1 MALGSVGLNTHIWN
15 NNLRSL
21 LLLTFYPLLLVGMMW
36 GVCYLIGA
44 SIMPQ
49 PGLYGAADIDFDFK
63 RPAIFASHVALEY
76 APLVVAVVAVW
87 FLIAWFFNTR
97 MVRSLSHSRPVTRKD
112 EPALYNMLENLCIG
126 VGMTM
131 PKLEIIETH
140 ARNAFASGVDQ
151 RSYTITV
158 TRGLLTALKP
168 DEVEAV
174 LGHELTHIRNRDV
187 RLLIVSVIFTGM
199 LGFAAQM
206 AWSSFRYNMWT
217 GSSRAYARSRG
228 RSNNSLPIMFFIL
241 GVMAILWVGYIAT
254 LFTRFALSRRR
265 EFMADAGAIQLTKS
279 PEAMM
284 RALMRIAQRDAIPD
298 VTGDIAMMCIEN
310 SRPFLGMFATHP
322 PIETRIRAISETTG
336 TPIPALPDTHRA
348 PDTERF
354 SAPQQ
359 NNPWLTRDRPLR
371 NKQNS
376 APSPLRN
383 PWSQ

>member
-21 LLLTFYPLLLVGMMW
+21 LLLTIYPVLMVGMMW
-36 GVCYLIGA
+36 GICYLIGA

-49 PGLYGAADIDFDFK
+49 PGLYGADTSFDFQ
-63 RPAIFASHVALEY
+63 RPASFANNMAIEY
-76 APLVVAVVAVW
+76 APLVAMVVAIW

-97 MVRSLSHSRPVTRKD
+97 MVRSLSHSHPVTRKD
-112 EPALYNMLENLCIG
+112 EPALYNMLENLCISA
-126 VGMTM
+126 GMTM

-158 TRGLLTALKP
+158 TRGLLNALKP

-206 AWSSFRYNMWT
+206 AWSSFRYNMWA
-217 GSSRAYARSRG
+217 GSSRTYARSRG
-228 RSNNSLPIMFFIL
+228 QNNNNLPIMLFIL
-241 GVMAILWVGYIAT
+241 GVMGILWAGYVAT

-310 SRPFLGMFATHP
+310 SQPFLGLFATHP
-322 PIETRIRAISETTG
+322 PIEVRIRAISETTG
-336 TPIPALPDTHRA
+336 TPVPALPETHRA
-348 PDTERF
+348 PDAERF
-354 SAPQQ
+354 ATPPE
-359 NNPWLTRDRPLR
+359 NNPWLSRDRPLR
-371 NKQNS
+371 NKHN
-376 APSPLRN
+376 PPHN